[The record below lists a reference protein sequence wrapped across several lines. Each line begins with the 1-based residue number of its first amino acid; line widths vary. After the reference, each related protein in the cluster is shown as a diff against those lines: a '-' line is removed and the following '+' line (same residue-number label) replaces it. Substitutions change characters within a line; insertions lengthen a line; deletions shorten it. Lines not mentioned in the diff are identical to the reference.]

1 MPDEILLP
9 LPPRGRSGKLRGA
22 ARDAEA
28 ARLRALG
35 WSLQEIAD
43 RLGLHDPARA
53 GAAIRRALA
62 NTVRIAKDEQ
72 RLLEL
77 QSLDECERAL
87 WVEIR
92 ASHILVSNGR
102 IIRDDFEVPIEDSR
116 FMLECI
122 DRILKVKESRRKLL
136 GLDAPARAEILT
148 IDSVDSAI
156 RDLETEIA
164 QYRRSDSASSQ

>member
-1 MPDEILLP
+1 
-9 LPPRGRSGKLRGA
+9 
-22 ARDAEA
+22 
-28 ARLRALG
+28 
-35 WSLQEIAD
+35 
-43 RLGLHDPARA
+43 
-53 GAAIRRALA
+53 
-62 NTVRIAKDEQ
+62 
-72 RLLEL
+72 
-77 QSLDECERAL
+77 
-87 WVEIR
+87 
-92 ASHILVSNGR
+92 
-102 IIRDDFEVPIEDSR
+102 VPIEDSR